1 MLNYA
6 TQKLN
11 MQIFNYRFR
20 PKLIP
25 TLVTLLVL
33 PLLINLGLWQ
43 SNKADHK
50 QAMQDIYDQRGESA
64 IVQIGTE
71 PVNLESIR
79 FSRVVV
85 RGYFEPAYQVLLDNQ
100 IYRGQAG
107 YHVITPLHISGS
119 NMRILVNRGW
129 VPMGADRN
137 VLPVIETPLNEVE
150 VSGYAHDPSG
160 KYLELAHP
168 DDTQG
173 NWQKVWQNLDVKR
186 YKNAVPFSFHSI
198 LILLDPASSAG
209 GFVRDWP
216 KPDARIDVN
225 RGYAIQW
232 YLMSIALVVIY
243 LVTNIKK
250 IKPEEI
256 STEDKV
262 NAK

>member
-6 TQKLN
+6 TQKLI
-11 MQIFNYRFR
+11 MQIFNYRFQPR
-20 PKLIP
+20 LIP
-25 TLVTLLVL
+25 TLATLLLL

-50 QAMQDIYDQRGESA
+50 QAMQDIYNQRGEST
-64 IVQIGTE
+64 IFQIGSD

-79 FSRVVV
+79 FSRVVA
-85 RGYFEPAYQVLLDNQ
+85 RGYFEPAYQILLDNQ
-100 IYRGQAG
+100 IYQGQAG

-119 NMRILVNRGW
+119 EMRILVNRGW
-129 VPMGADRN
+129 VPVGEDRN
-137 VLPVIETPLNEVE
+137 ILPMIDTPQNEVE

-168 DDTQG
+168 VDTG
-173 NWQKVWQNLDVKR
+173 GSWQKVWQNLDLKR
-186 YKNAVPFSFHSI
+186 YKSAVPFSIHAVSV
-198 LILLDPASSAG
+198 LLDPGNSAG

-216 KPDARIDVN
+216 KPDARIEVN

-232 YLMSIALVVIY
+232 YLMSLALVVIY
-243 LVTNIKK
+243 FVTNIKK
-250 IKPEEI
+250 IKPEKI
-256 STEDKV
+256 STEDQV

>member
-1 MLNYA
+1 
-6 TQKLN
+6 

-25 TLVTLLVL
+25 TLATLLVL

-50 QAMQDIYDQRGESA
+50 QAMQDIYNQRGDSTV
-64 IVQIGTE
+64 VQIGSE

-85 RGYFEPAYQVLLDNQ
+85 RGYFEPAYQILLDNQ
-100 IYRGQAG
+100 IYHGQAG
-107 YHVITPLHISGS
+107 YHVITPLHINGS

-129 VPMGADRN
+129 VPIGENRN
-137 VLPVIETPLNEVE
+137 NLPVIETPNGEVE
-150 VSGYAHDPSG
+150 VSGFAYDPSG
-160 KYLELAHP
+160 KYLELAHEVGK
-168 DDTQG
+168 QG
-173 NWQKVWQNLDVKR
+173 DWQKVWQNLELKR
-186 YKNAVPFSFHSI
+186 YQSLVPFPFHTVS
-198 LILLDPASSAG
+198 ILLDPASVSG

-216 KPDARIDVN
+216 KPAARIEVN

-250 IKPEEI
+250 IKPEET
-256 STEDKV
+256 STEDQI

>member
-25 TLVTLLVL
+25 TLATLLVL
-33 PLLINLGLWQ
+33 PLLVSLGLWQ

-50 QAMQDIYDQRGESA
+50 QAMQDIYDQRGESTT
-64 IVQIGTE
+64 VQIGTE
-71 PVNLESIR
+71 PVNLETIR
-79 FSRVVV
+79 FSRVVA
-85 RGYFEPAYQVLLDNQ
+85 RGHFEPAYQILLDNQ
-100 IYRGQAG
+100 IYKGQAG

-119 NMRILVNRGW
+119 DMRILVNRGW
-129 VPMGADRN
+129 VAVGADRN
-137 VLPVIETPLNEVE
+137 ILPVIDTPRNEVA

-168 DDTQG
+168 EDTQG
-173 NWQKVWQNLDVKR
+173 NWQKVWQNLDIKR
-186 YKNAVPFSFHSI
+186 YKNAVPFSFHAISV
-198 LILLDPASSAG
+198 LLDPDSAAG

-232 YLMSIALVVIY
+232 YLMSIALVIIY

-250 IKPEEI
+250 LKPEETSI
-256 STEDKV
+256 QDQA